1 MFVSFDAL
9 WPVLVD
15 ISQRSNYTLFC
26 VIDALDECE
35 LESQQIIL
43 DQLDQ
48 TFKNCNSKSVFSSN
62 LHFLITSHPYPEI
75 RDCVSSYLSKGLAS
89 YQAVTR
95 DLKMVVRAKVATL
108 TERKNCSK
116 AVTVEVSDILED
128 KAEGTFL
135 WVGISC
141 DELARVQSRN
151 AVKIL
156 RTLPRGLHSLCQIL
170 LDAAVATIEKD
181 DRQLM
186 VDMVGFVAVAQRP
199 LTLVELAEACQLYP
213 DKDIESRLKFTREL
227 IDLCCLMIIIDGDC
241 VWLSRA
247 EFRAKEEHEGFSQL
261 QAKAWVKWLND
272 YNCLRKVPWEELD
285 AGFSPIHTAAQWGIV
300 QIILLLLLENLEDKD
315 LHGRS
320 PLLVAAQRSRLE
332 AVDLTLVLISNCIK
346 ERRFWTGQMQNK
358 IISYELE
365 EDQRQSIE
373 TELNRA

>member
-1 MFVSFDAL
+1 
-9 WPVLVD
+9 
-15 ISQRSNYTLFC
+15 
-26 VIDALDECE
+26 
-35 LESQQIIL
+35 
-43 DQLDQ
+43 
-48 TFKNCNSKSVFSSN
+48 
-62 LHFLITSHPYPEI
+62 
-75 RDCVSSYLSKGLAS
+75 
-89 YQAVTR
+89 
-95 DLKMVVRAKVATL
+95 MVVRAKVATL
-108 TERKNCSK
+108 TEGKNYSK

-151 AVKIL
+151 AVKTL

-227 IDLCCLMIIIDGDC
+227 IDLCCLMIIIDGDSTDERGINILAANATLTHRC
-241 VWLSRA
+241 IENILHQSQVGGTEQLSRA

-272 YNCLRKVPWEELD
+272 YNCLRKVRWEELD

-300 QIILLLLLENLEDKD
+300 QIILLLLPENLEDKD

-332 AVDLTLVLISNCIK
+332 AVD
-346 ERRFWTGQMQNK
+346 
-358 IISYELE
+358 
-365 EDQRQSIE
+365 
-373 TELNRA
+373 